1 MRIRLTFRALRE
13 KSAIPLNYNHAV
25 SALIY
30 KTVAE
35 SSPVFAE
42 ELHERGF
49 TAENRQFKLFT
60 FSRIETKD
68 AFIDRRASRI
78 VLNNPYIKL
87 QVSSPVD
94 EFLNNFVR
102 GLFAKASFRIDKSE
116 FVLADSETLD
126 APRFSEEMSFR
137 ALSPITEAVRNETGE
152 VVFLLPE
159 HDWSAIITRN
169 LQRKHEA
176 FYGATLSNA
185 EVEWIWDKNYFSDE
199 RNHKKA
205 SRLIWFPD
213 KNNPRKPIKVR
224 GWLAPFRIK
233 GNAELINLGYE
244 TGFGNRNSMG
254 FGMAE
259 VSQN

>member
-13 KSAIPLNYNHAV
+13 HTGIPLNYNHAV
-25 SALIY
+25 SGLIY

-35 SSPVFAE
+35 SSPAFAE

-60 FSRIETKD
+60 FSRVETKD
-68 AFIDRRASRI
+68 AFVDRRTSRI

-102 GLFAKASFRIDKSE
+102 GLFAKESFHIDKSE

-126 APRFSEEMSFR
+126 APQFYEEMQFR
-137 ALSPITEAVRNETGE
+137 ALSPVTEAVRNETGE
-152 VVFLLPE
+152 VVFLHPE
-159 HDWSAIITRN
+159 QDWSPVITRN

-176 FYGATLSNA
+176 FYGASLPHA
-185 EVEWIWDKNYFSDE
+185 EVAWSWDKSYFTDE
-199 RNHKKA
+199 RSHKKA
-205 SRLIWFPD
+205 SKLID
-213 KNNPRKPIKVR
+213 VRGIKIR
-224 GWLAPFRIK
+224 GWLAPFTVK
-233 GNAELINLGYE
+233 GSVELINLGYE

-254 FGMAE
+254 F
-259 VSQN
+259 